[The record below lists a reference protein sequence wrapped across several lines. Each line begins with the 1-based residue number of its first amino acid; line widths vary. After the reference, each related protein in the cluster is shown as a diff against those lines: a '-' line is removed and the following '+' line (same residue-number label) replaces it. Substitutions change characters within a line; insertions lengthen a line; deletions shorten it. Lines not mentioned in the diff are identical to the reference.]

1 MVSGIIKEGFRKL
14 RRGLTQRGERMAQ
27 DDYYYEIQLTNK
39 QLVFYF
45 MAGATG
51 LILSFLAGVMVGR
64 GVDATARRSR
74 PRGRCVEE
82 RIVAEEAPKAAAPPS
97 PADLTYAQRLEGEKT
112 EDSLERPKAPAGSKS
127 APAPAEKA
135 PAKTPTR
142 TAAAAPP
149 PVIPKAGSGP
159 AVQPPASR
167 TTPPVAESKPAV
179 KAPPSAAPAPQSA
192 ATSAGGF
199 TIQVGA
205 FKDKATADSVVT
217 RLKGKGFA
225 AYVMS
230 PGATEGGL
238 FVVRVG
244 SYPQRADAERVQAKL
259 RDQEKF
265 QPVHRQE
272 LSQARRRSNQVFT

>member
-1 MVSGIIKEGFRKL
+1 
-14 RRGLTQRGERMAQ
+14 MAQ

-64 GVDATARRSR
+64 GVDSSGADVQASR
-74 PRGRCVEE
+74 PIVEE
-82 RIVAEEAPKAAAPPS
+82 RVVTEEGPKAAAPPS
-97 PADLTYAQRLEGEKT
+97 PADLTYAQRLESEKT
-112 EDSLERPKAPAGSKS
+112 DDSLERPKPGPAPAAASKS
-127 APAPAEKA
+127 APAPVEKS
-135 PAKTPTR
+135 PVR
-142 TAAAAPP
+142 TAAAGPP
-149 PVIPKAGSGP
+149 PVLPKAAPGA
-159 AVQPPASR
+159 AVEPPPAAQAA
-167 TTPPVAESKPAV
+167 PPAAVPSKPV
-179 KAPPSAAPAPQSA
+179 EKALPKPEAPVSAAA
-192 ATSAGGF
+192 SAGKGF

-225 AYVMS
+225 AYALS

-244 SYPQRADAERVQAKL
+244 SYPQRTDAERVEAKL

-265 QPVHRQE
+265 RPYIVK
-272 LSQARRRSNQVFT
+272 N

>member
-1 MVSGIIKEGFRKL
+1 
-14 RRGLTQRGERMAQ
+14 MAQ

-64 GVDATARRSR
+64 GVDSNGADVQAAR
-74 PRGRCVEE
+74 P
-82 RIVAEEAPKAAAPPS
+82 VAEERVIAEETPKAAAPPS
-97 PADLTYAQRLEGEKT
+97 PADLTYAQRLESEKA
-112 EDSLERPKAPAGSKS
+112 EEGLEKPKAAAAPAPSSGKS
-127 APAPAEKA
+127 AAPAEK
-135 PAKTPTR
+135 PPVR
-142 TAAAAPP
+142 TAQAAPP
-149 PVIPKAGSGP
+149 PVVPKTAAP
-159 AVQPPASR
+159 VVPK
-167 TTPPVAESKPAV
+167 TT
-179 KAPPSAAPAPQSA
+179 APAPATQTPAPKTTETKAAAKPPAASPVSSA
-192 ATSAGGF
+192 ADTSSTVKGF
-199 TIQVGA
+199 TVQVGA

-244 SYPQRADAERVQAKL
+244 SYPQRTDAERVETKL

-265 QPVHRQE
+265 RPYIVK
-272 LSQARRRSNQVFT
+272 N